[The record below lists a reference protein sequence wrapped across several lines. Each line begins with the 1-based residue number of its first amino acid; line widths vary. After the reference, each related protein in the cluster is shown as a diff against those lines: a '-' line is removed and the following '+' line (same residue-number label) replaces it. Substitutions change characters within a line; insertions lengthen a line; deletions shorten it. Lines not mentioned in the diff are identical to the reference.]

1 MPESGRY
8 GGIIEEI
15 IKLVV
20 KIILEDTK
28 VIVQTCSIYILDF
41 DKYHIDSGSYKLVV
55 TISPTTKKYI
65 GPTIIAFLFQLVQLE
80 EI

>member
-28 VIVQTCSIYILDF
+28 VIV
-41 DKYHIDSGSYKLVV
+41 
-55 TISPTTKKYI
+55 
-65 GPTIIAFLFQLVQLE
+65 
-80 EI
+80 